1 MEELKEVTVPY
12 VVHEGEM
19 TRMERTNHRLWILCI
34 MLLVALLA
42 TNAGWIWYE
51 SQFEVVETQESYEI
65 NSNDGG
71 NAVYNENGE
80 VRINGVGEGNELYP
94 WMNQAEITSDGFRD
108 QMINN
113 NVTSI
118 RDGIG
123 NLSTQ
128 LCGCCADVQQ
138 SLCNGFAGVNATV
151 NSGFANAETA
161 ANARQMANM
170 QTAFAGQTVMTQ
182 GFNALGSQFADCC
195 CENRLGLADL
205 KYTVATENCADRT
218 QSMQNTRDIIDATNR
233 TGQAIIDKL
242 CALELDGVKNQLAQ
256 AQRENVGLQNQLNM
270 AAFRESQANQNS
282 LITQGF
288 ASEVDA
294 LYNRLNSCPVPTTP
308 VYGRTPI
315 FTCPQNQYGNCGC
328 GCGGNF

>member
-1 MEELKEVTVPY
+1 M
-12 VVHEGEM
+12 
-19 TRMERTNHRLWILCI
+19 
-34 MLLVALLA
+34 
-42 TNAGWIWYE
+42 
-51 SQFEVVETQESYEI
+51 
-65 NSNDGG
+65 
-71 NAVYNENGE
+71 
-80 VRINGVGEGNELYP
+80 LYP

-108 QMINN
+108 QMLNN

-118 RDGIG
+118 RDSISDI
-123 NLSTQ
+123 STQ
-128 LCGCCADVQQ
+128 LCNGFGGVQT

-170 QTAFAGQTVMTQ
+170 NQAFNAQTAMMQ
-182 GFNALGSQFADCC
+182 GFNNIGTQFADCC

-218 QSMQNTRDIIDATNR
+218 QSMQNTRDIIDSQNR
-233 TGQAIIDKL
+233 GTQAIIDKL
-242 CALELDGVKNQLAQ
+242 CQLELDGIKGQLEQ

-270 AAFRESQANQNS
+270 AALRESQTAQNAF
-282 LITQGF
+282 IQQGF
-288 ASEVDA
+288 SNEVDA

-315 FTCPQNQYGNCGC
+315 FTCNNGCGC
-328 GCGGNF
+328 GCNG